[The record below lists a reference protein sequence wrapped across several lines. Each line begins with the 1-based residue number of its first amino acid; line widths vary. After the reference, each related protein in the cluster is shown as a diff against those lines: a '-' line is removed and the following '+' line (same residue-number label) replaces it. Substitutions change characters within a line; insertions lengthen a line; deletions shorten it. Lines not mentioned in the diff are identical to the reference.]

1 MSRRFPRARA
11 VAAVVAAALLAAG
24 CSGFPDRGPVVEGRK
39 VGSAGN
45 GLQSFAAPPAPNAS
59 PTAIV
64 DGFLHAGEDV
74 HEDHKVAREFLASP
88 QTVWQ
93 PDETVVVLAAA
104 PQVTQVRP
112 RAVPAGT
119 GSPAGP
125 IASPAPGDVAVVRVA
140 GQVAAHVDRRG
151 LMTLPTPHGR
161 DAQAPSLD
169 AEYRVVA
176 DEHGQWR
183 IDKIPP
189 GAGLVLTHEQF
200 LSTFRPIPLY
210 FADATGRW
218 LVPELRWFPDLDVV
232 DPTPTAML
240 VVNALLG
247 GPAPWLGPAGDQVA
261 VTTGAV
267 SGTQLTPVGGVR
279 LDGDVVHVDLDKT
292 IRNASLERR
301 LVLHAQLEATLRDL
315 VNASDVV
322 LTAGQAALAIAPGV
336 GPRPWTGASVLRSGQ
351 QGPADGAGPARQDK
365 QGLGTDQPPLC
376 LDQKNGV
383 GELDTTRAR
392 PVCRER
398 KDLEGFARSDL
409 TLATADATGSLVAG
423 LIAGGTAVVAAPAFR
438 FPAAVPRQVLSGPGL
453 TAPGIDPEGWIWSA
467 TSDGRV
473 LAGRLGNR
481 QQQIQAPRL
490 DGAAI
495 RAVRIS
501 PEGARAL
508 LLVTRGTVTEAVVTG
523 VVRRGDGTPVGFSSA
538 TPVRV
543 LGDLTRAVDGAWSD
557 PRNVVVL
564 GSRTPDAHLYVL
576 QAQVG
581 GEAGQPL
588 FTSPVSAAATGL
600 AVSSPVDVYVRTS
613 DGRSA
618 ASVLG
623 SWKPLD
629 VRGLS
634 LPN

>member
-1 MSRRFPRARA
+1 MNRRFPCAGA
-11 VAAVVAAALLAAG
+11 LAAVVAAGLLAAG
-24 CSGFPDRGPVVEGRK
+24 CSGFPDRGPVVGGRK
-39 VGSAGN
+39 VDSEGN

-88 QTVWQ
+88 QTAWQ

-104 PQVTQVRP
+104 PKVTLVRP
-112 RAVPAGT
+112 AAVRAG
-119 GSPAGP
+119 
-125 IASPAPGDVAVVRVA
+125 ASSAAPTPAPGDVAAVRVT
-140 GQVAAHVDRRG
+140 GQVVAHVDRGG
-151 LMTLPTPHGR
+151 LMTLPTAHGTGTE
-161 DAQAPSLD
+161 APSFD
-169 AEYRVVA
+169 AEYGLVA
-176 DEHGQWR
+176 DKQGQWR
-183 IDKIPP
+183 IDRIPA
-189 GAGLVLTHEQF
+189 GAGLLLTHEQ
-200 LSTFRPIPLY
+200 LVSTFRPIPLY

-218 LVPELRWFPDLDVV
+218 LVPDMRWFPQLDVV

-240 VVNALLG
+240 VVNALLR

-267 SGTQLTPVGGVR
+267 AGTQLTPVGGVR

-301 LVLHAQLEATLRDL
+301 LVLHAQLSATLRDL

-322 LTAGQAALAIAPGV
+322 LTAGQAALAIAPGK
-336 GPRPWTGASVLRSGQ
+336 GPRPWTTAATFRSGQ
-351 QGPADGAGPARQDK
+351 QGPADGAGQARQDQ

-376 LDQKNGV
+376 LDQKNRV
-383 GELDTTRAR
+383 GDLDTSQAK

-398 KDLEGFARSDL
+398 KDLGGLTRSDL
-409 TLATADATGSLVAG
+409 TLARADATGSLVAC
-423 LIAGGTAVVAAPAFR
+423 LVAGGTAVVAAPAFR
-438 FPAAVPRQVLSGPGL
+438 YPPAVPRRVLTGPGL
-453 TAPGIDPEGWIWSA
+453 TAPAIDPEGWVWSS
-467 TSDGRV
+467 TSDGRI

-481 QQQIQAPRL
+481 QQQIQAPWL
-490 DGAAI
+490 DGGAI

-508 LLVTRGTVTEAVVTG
+508 LLISRGTTTQALVTG
-523 VVRRGDGTPVGFSSA
+523 VVRRGDGTPVEFSSA

-557 PRNVVVL
+557 PRTVVVL
-564 GSRTPDAHLYVL
+564 GSRAPDAHLYVI

-588 FTSPVSAAATGL
+588 FSSPVSAAATGL
-600 AVSSPVDVYVRTS
+600 AVSSPVDVYVRTL

-629 VRGLS
+629 VRGLTS
-634 LPN
+634 PN